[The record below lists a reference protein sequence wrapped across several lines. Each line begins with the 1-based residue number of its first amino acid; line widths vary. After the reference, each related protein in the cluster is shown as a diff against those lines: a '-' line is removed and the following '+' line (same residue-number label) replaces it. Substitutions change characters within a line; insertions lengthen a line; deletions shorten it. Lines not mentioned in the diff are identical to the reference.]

1 MVYKGENHTY
11 YIYPKE
17 HQLRT
22 QVKAVTSVQR
32 RRSNLPE
39 LGGEL

>member
-1 MVYKGENHTY
+1 MVYTGENHTY
-11 YIYPKE
+11 HIHPKE

-22 QVKAVTSVQR
+22 QVKAVTSVQKGMWYLTR
-32 RRSNLPE
+32 